1 MTLPSHDL
9 ETDALI
15 GTATEEELARLG
27 RWMDEQGVDGVGAPT
42 LTPLSGGSQNVLNR
56 VERGG
61 VQLAMRRPGPAGAA
75 DGGRTLL
82 REIRVLRALAGT
94 EVPHAELVAGCEDL
108 GVLGTPFYL
117 MRLVD
122 GWSPLATMPGWPEPY
137 ASEVAARADLA
148 FELVGGIARL
158 ATVDWQA
165 RGLTG
170 LGRPE
175 GFHDRQVD
183 RWLDFLAAFQF
194 RELPGLEAAAAW
206 LRTHRPAH
214 WSPGIMHGDYQFAN
228 VMYQH
233 TTPARLAAIVDWEM
247 TTVGDPML
255 DLGWCLSSW
264 GQDAG
269 AAGGTDLTGMP
280 SRDALLDHYAT
291 ISGRSVDDVDYY
303 VVLARFKLGIVLEKT
318 VAREGLHQGRGAV
331 FAPIVLEQIRTAASL
346 AAATS

>member
-1 MTLPSHDL
+1 MTAQEHIPDIDVLV
-9 ETDALI
+9 
-15 GTATEEELARLG
+15 GTATQGQLAHLG
-27 RWMDEQGVDGVGAPT
+27 RWMDEHGVPGAGAPT
-42 LTPLSGGSQNVLNR
+42 LTPLTGGSQNVLNR
-56 VERGG
+56 VERSG
-61 VQLAMRRPGPAGAA
+61 VQWALRRPGPGGAA

-82 REIRVLRALAGT
+82 REIRVLRALEGT
-94 EVPHAELVAGCEDL
+94 DVPHAELVAGCEDPS
-108 GVLGTPFYL
+108 VLGTPFYL

-137 ASEVAARADLA
+137 ASDPRSRPDLA

-158 ATVDWQA
+158 AKVDWQA

-170 LGRPE
+170 LGRPD

-194 RELPGLEAAAAW
+194 RELPGLDAAAEW

-228 VMYQH
+228 VMFQH
-233 TTPARLAAIVDWEM
+233 GTPTRLAAIVDWEM
-247 TTVGDPML
+247 TTVGDPLL

-269 AAGGTDLTGMP
+269 TTGGIDLTGMP
-280 SRDALLDHYAT
+280 SREELLHHYAT
-291 ISGRSVDDVDYY
+291 ISGRSVENIDYY

-318 VAREGLHQGRGAV
+318 VAREGINRGRGAI
-331 FAPIVLEQIRTAASL
+331 FAPIVVEQIRTAASL
-346 AAATS
+346 AAITP